1 MRTQLRRF
9 VRAPATCDTE
19 DGQLM
24 CEMVPLSFQVTSLS
38 PLTGAGGGGG
48 GGGRGA
54 GIEGTAEGSKL
65 ESREGSFL
73 IYAALPQT
81 EFSSSGLHEP
91 VVARVRGGGGAR

>member
-1 MRTQLRRF
+1 
-9 VRAPATCDTE
+9 
-19 DGQLM
+19 
-24 CEMVPLSFQVTSLS
+24 MVPLSFQVTSLS
-38 PLTGAGGGGG
+38 PLTGAGGGG